1 MLSFVSN
8 LLRRKK
14 LNCLTKTLA
23 VLFLAIAL
31 LPLSGCA
38 SRPDYTL
45 NPPVSSDWVTVT
57 VKLPPETEAL
67 PLDVL
72 YRSETCRKEV
82 YDNTSESHMTTVR
95 GVNPQLVS
103 LSQTDSSGHREAK
116 IALNGGGKCGW
127 KLSGIRLGIQLSKT
141 SAIAN
146 GKNIIP
152 TSYVFDFD
160 DEGYRNAFGYG
171 NPKNVVGNLRFDT
184 EFYPM
189 IVINNTFHEA
199 YAQLF
204 AGDPGYEKWGRYYRL
219 YGTRH
224 ISIEPIFYAK
234 KVVSLE
240 SPKSR
245 KDSPGMTVLYPDG
258 TTEKV
263 DDIYPNY
270 DKLLRMK

>member
-1 MLSFVSN
+1 M
-8 LLRRKK
+8 
-14 LNCLTKTLA
+14 NCLTKTLTA
-23 VLFLAIAL
+23 LFPVIAL

-38 SRPDYTL
+38 SRPDTTL
-45 NPPVSSDWVTVT
+45 NPPASSDLVTVM

-82 YDNTSESHMTTVR
+82 YDNTSASHVTTVR

-103 LSQTDSSGHREAK
+103 LSQADSNGRREAK
-116 IALNGGGKCGW
+116 IAMNGGGKCDW
-127 KLSGIRLGIQLSKT
+127 KLSGIRVGIQLSKT
-141 SAIAN
+141 SALAD
-146 GKNIIP
+146 GKNV
-152 TSYVFDFD
+152 TAANYVFDFD
-160 DEGYRNAFGYG
+160 DDGYRNAFGEG
-171 NPKNVVGNLRFDT
+171 EPKKVNGDLQFET
-184 EFYPM
+184 KFYPM
-189 IVINNTFHEA
+189 IVINNMFHEV

-204 AGDPGYEKWGRYYRL
+204 AGDTGYEKWSRYYRL

-224 ISIEPIFYAK
+224 ISIEPILYTQ
-234 KVVSLE
+234 KVVNLE

-245 KDSPGMTVLYPDG
+245 KESPGMTVLYPDG

-270 DKLLRMK
+270 DRLLRIK